1 MQSPE
6 ERLLVEFTA
15 KQADYGLLEDK
26 VHTLLSELLHE
37 HVRYYLIDGRVKDP
51 LSLLTKIQQ
60 KQYETLDDI
69 TDLLGLRIITYFPD
83 DVEKVRNI
91 IEREFTLDLDN
102 CVDKRLND
110 NPAEFG
116 YSSLHLIATLHPKRL
131 NLPEYEQYTGMK
143 FEIQI
148 RTILQHAWAEIE
160 HNYVYKPHST
170 VPPDVKRL
178 FFRIAALLEVADLD
192 FQRARDV
199 IEEHSRIESASDAPL
214 DGTTIVKLAD
224 EPAFVD
230 LEKQL
235 RPYWTRATRE
245 IRTED
250 YLRLYTSHL
259 MEIGIATIGQLRREL
274 VRNHGRIL
282 AFSQNRSQY
291 IPNDFYPVGW
301 SLMQLAQIL
310 YAEKESKD
318 GVEKVVRSA
327 YKPDPSDVEDRYNV
341 LRRIIREVPENH

>member
-131 NLPEYEQYTGMK
+131 NLPE
-143 FEIQI
+143 
-148 RTILQHAWAEIE
+148 
-160 HNYVYKPHST
+160 
-170 VPPDVKRL
+170 
-178 FFRIAALLEVADLD
+178 
-192 FQRARDV
+192 
-199 IEEHSRIESASDAPL
+199 
-214 DGTTIVKLAD
+214 
-224 EPAFVD
+224 
-230 LEKQL
+230 
-235 RPYWTRATRE
+235 
-245 IRTED
+245 
-250 YLRLYTSHL
+250 
-259 MEIGIATIGQLRREL
+259 
-274 VRNHGRIL
+274 
-282 AFSQNRSQY
+282 
-291 IPNDFYPVGW
+291 
-301 SLMQLAQIL
+301 
-310 YAEKESKD
+310 
-318 GVEKVVRSA
+318 
-327 YKPDPSDVEDRYNV
+327 
-341 LRRIIREVPENH
+341 